1 MQPVIVK
8 KYSNNKLYIPRG
20 NTENP
25 GYIRVKDLVGILRK
39 GKDVKVIDN
48 DSGEDITLSV
58 LKPALQEVEVPLEV
72 VVGLLRGNS

>member
-20 NTENP
+20 NTESP
-25 GYIRVKDLVGILRK
+25 GYIKIKDLVSILRK

-58 LKPALQEVEVPLEV
+58 LKPALQEVEIELEV
-72 VVGLLRGNS
+72 VVGLLRG